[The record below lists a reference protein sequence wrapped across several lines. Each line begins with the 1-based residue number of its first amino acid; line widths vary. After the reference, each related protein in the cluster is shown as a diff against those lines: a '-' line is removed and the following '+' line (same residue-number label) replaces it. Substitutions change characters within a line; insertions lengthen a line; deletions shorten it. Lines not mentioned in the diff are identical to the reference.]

1 MKKQQLTLALVCF
14 LYTLFASSLPANA
27 EGKTRTYYIGVDE
40 INWDYAPSGID
51 RDRKAFRSH
60 GHDVDRTGHVT
71 ADMVQ
76 DNP

>member
-14 LYTLFASSLPANA
+14 LCTLFASSLPANA

-51 RDRKAFRSH
+51 QM
-60 GHDVDRTGHVT
+60 TGKPFDHMAMMYIEQGT
-71 ADMVQ
+71 
-76 DNP
+76 